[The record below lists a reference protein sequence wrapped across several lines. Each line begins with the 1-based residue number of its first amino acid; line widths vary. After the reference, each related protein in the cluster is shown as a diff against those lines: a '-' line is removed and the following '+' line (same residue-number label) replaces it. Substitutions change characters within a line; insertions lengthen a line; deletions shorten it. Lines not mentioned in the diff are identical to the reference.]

1 MIHVRNTLPCVECA
15 DECSALGC
23 ACVTPR
29 TPVTAHVHC
38 ARPAKVGKK
47 AMVQRYVGS
56 MVADIHRTIV
66 NGGIF
71 LYSPTKD
78 APKGKLRLLYEC
90 APMAFVIEQAGGL
103 ATTGKVGKL
112 CFRNTPLQ

>member
-1 MIHVRNTLPCVECA
+1 
-15 DECSALGC
+15 
-23 ACVTPR
+23 
-29 TPVTAHVHC
+29 
-38 ARPAKVGKK
+38 
-47 AMVQRYVGS
+47 MVQRYVGS

>member
-1 MIHVRNTLPCVECA
+1 
-15 DECSALGC
+15 
-23 ACVTPR
+23 
-29 TPVTAHVHC
+29 
-38 ARPAKVGKK
+38 
-47 AMVQRYVGS
+47 MVQRYVGS

-66 NGGIF
+66 HGGIF

-103 ATTGKVGKL
+103 ATTGKGRILDIVPEDIHQRSTLYLGSKKDVEEL
-112 CFRNTPLQ
+112 LTFFAKDK